1 MSSNAIERITEKGST
16 NDEETGVDTSKAFVL
31 AQASLQCLVALSLLK
46 LMF

>member
-16 NDEETGVDTSKAFVL
+16 NDEDSEVDISGAFV
-31 AQASLQCLVALSLLK
+31 AHASLQCLVALSLLK